1 MATVEMVNS
10 VGDYVAG
17 ESYEIPDE
25 EADRFIMLG
34 YAEGTLSRE
43 YSERE
48 IADLRGV
55 HQAVSLGG

>member
-1 MATVEMVNS
+1 MQVRMINS

-25 EADRFIMLG
+25 EADRFVILG
-34 YAEGTLSRE
+34 YAEGVLTRE
-43 YSERE
+43 YSETE
-48 IADLRGV
+48 IADMQGT